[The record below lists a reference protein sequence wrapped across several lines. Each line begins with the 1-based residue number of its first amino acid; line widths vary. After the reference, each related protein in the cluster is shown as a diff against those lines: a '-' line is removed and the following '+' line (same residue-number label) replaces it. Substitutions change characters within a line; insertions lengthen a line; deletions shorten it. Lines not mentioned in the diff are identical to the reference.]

1 MEKTLNRGDIC
12 MARWRGYKTWFMG
25 EVLKVY
31 KDRDGEN
38 LLVDVEY
45 HDGLIEVSTRCSTL

>member
-1 MEKTLNRGDIC
+1 MNRGDIC

-31 KDRDGEN
+31 KDRDGDN

-45 HDGLIEVSTRCSTL
+45 QDGLTEVRVEYCSAC